1 MTLAEIEQELF
12 ASNPD
17 YLADLG
23 GAGLGKLAPFVESAV
38 LAMQKR
44 DWVSVGPRGQSVACL
59 RGASTTNI
67 SNGSGNYKIAPS
79 IGTPAARALQS
90 IGLAKSSDRPVLCLM
105 GNAALGDG
113 QLFEALN
120 LAAIQNSPVIFVVL
134 ERDTSK
140 MPLAQSTAVSIDV
153 IAQSIGL
160 QSNTVKDAT
169 SLGKAVSSAREKGAP
184 TLIRVPIQ

>member
-12 ASNPD
+12 TTNPD

-23 GAGLGKLAPFVESAV
+23 GVGLGKLAPFMESAV

-44 DWVSVGPRGQSVACL
+44 DWVSVGHRGQSVACL

-67 SNGSGNYKIAPS
+67 DNGSSNYKIAPS

-90 IGLAKSSDRPVLCLM
+90 IGLAKSSNRPVLCLM

-113 QLFEALN
+113 QLFEALK
-120 LAAIQNSPVIFVVL
+120 SGCS
-134 ERDTSK
+134 SK
-140 MPLAQSTAVSIDV
+140 YTCHLCRLRTRHQ
-153 IAQSIGL
+153 Q
-160 QSNTVKDAT
+160 DAHCPKY
-169 SLGKAVSSAREKGAP
+169 SCNH
-184 TLIRVPIQ
+184 

>member
-1 MTLAEIEQELF
+1 MTLAEIEQKLF
-12 ASNPD
+12 DNNPD

-23 GAGLGKLAPFVESAV
+23 GTGLGKLAPFVESAV

-44 DWVSVGPRGQSVACL
+44 DWISVGLRGQSVAAL
-59 RGASTTNI
+59 RGASTANI
-67 SNGSGNYKIAPS
+67 GNGSSNYKIAPS

-120 LAAIQNSPVIFVVL
+120 LAVLHSASVIFVVL

-140 MPLAQSTAVSIDV
+140 MPIAKSTAVSIDV
-153 IAQSIGL
+153 IALTLGL
-160 QSNTVKDAT
+160 KSNTVTDAE
-169 SLGKAVSSAREKGAP
+169 SLGKAVSSSRETGAP
-184 TLIRVPIQ
+184 TLIRATIQ

>member
-17 YLADLG
+17 YLANLG
-23 GAGLGKLAPFVESAV
+23 SVGLGKLAPYIESAV

-44 DWVSVGPRGQSVACL
+44 DWICIGPRGQSVACL
-59 RGASTTNI
+59 RGASTANI
-67 SNGSGNYKIAPS
+67 GNGSSNYKIAPS

-90 IGLAKSSDRPVLCLM
+90 IGLAKSSGRPVLCLV
-105 GNAALGDG
+105 GNAALGNG

-120 LAAIQNSPVIFVVL
+120 LAARHKTPVIFVIL

-140 MPLAQSTAVSIDV
+140 MPLAVLNTTYIKRSSTGSA
-153 IAQSIGL
+153 
-160 QSNTVKDAT
+160 SNT
-169 SLGKAVSSAREKGAP
+169 
-184 TLIRVPIQ
+184 